1 MLFFSFFVSR
11 ILGARQSTIC
21 MANSSDRSDVSR
33 CSHEQFIRLFLQ
45 AEREL
50 LRYVMVLVPNTADAR
65 DIVQEAAV
73 ALWGKIDQYDVQKP
87 FAAWASRFALNE
99 ARMFLR
105 TQRRRTRYLADD
117 VVELLQET
125 RLRRA
130 ERLDDRRAYLG
141 ECLDGLPPDQRELI
155 RAQYFDEM
163 RASELSERFG
173 RSTEAVYK
181 ALQRIRRSL
190 HDCIEHKMAAEVPQ

>member
-1 MLFFSFFVSR
+1 
-11 ILGARQSTIC
+11 
-21 MANSSDRSDVSR
+21 MANFPNESDLSR

-65 DIVQEAAV
+65 DIVQETAV
-73 ALWGKIDQYDVQKP
+73 ALWEKIDQYDAQKP

-117 VVELLQET
+117 VVELLQHA

-130 ERLDDRRAYLG
+130 DGLDERRAFLG
-141 ECLDGLPPDQRELI
+141 ECLDNLPPDQRELI

-163 RASELSERFG
+163 RANELSERFG
-173 RSTEAVYK
+173 RSVEAVYK
-181 ALQRIRRSL
+181 ALQRIRRKL
-190 HDCIEHKMAAEVPQ
+190 HDCIEHKMAAEVQE